1 MHAVLC
7 TSAVHLAN
15 WALKVND
22 QVKGVH
28 FAEQAAQH
36 RAQALHCLRVS
47 SAKND
52 ELDEEMNAA
61 TMILLIVSGVSV
73 FLHLLPVALLRL
85 RTDYQVLR
93 GDTDVMPSF
102 ISRTAT
108 MLSRVKVPRQ
118 DTMLPS
124 ISALHSMYT
133 GLHSVASGKQIDIN
147 ALFPRMDDR
156 NIWDPRSEE
165 VIESVLGI
173 VRSRRSKSY
182 AAH

>member
-61 TMILLIVSGVSV
+61 TMILLIVSGV
-73 FLHLLPVALLRL
+73 
-85 RTDYQVLR
+85 
-93 GDTDVMPSF
+93 
-102 ISRTAT
+102 
-108 MLSRVKVPRQ
+108 
-118 DTMLPS
+118 
-124 ISALHSMYT
+124 
-133 GLHSVASGKQIDIN
+133 
-147 ALFPRMDDR
+147 
-156 NIWDPRSEE
+156 RSLGPPTCGITPGRELIIRFYEE
-165 VIESVLGI
+165 IQT
-173 VRSRRSKSY
+173 
-182 AAH
+182 

>member
-22 QVKGVH
+22 QTKGVH
-28 FAEQAAQH
+28 FAELAAQH

-52 ELDEEMNAA
+52 ELDEEVNAA

-73 FLHLLPVALLRL
+73 VLYSRIGDGTAHIADV
-85 RTDYQVLR
+85 QVLR

-108 MLSRVKVPRQ
+108 MLSRVKTPRQ
-118 DTMLPS
+118 YTMLPS

-133 GLHSVASGKQIDIN
+133 ALHSIASGKQLDIN

-156 NIWDPRSEE
+156 NIWDERSEE
-165 VIESVLGI
+165 VVESVMG
-173 VRSRRSKSY
+173 VVG
-182 AAH
+182 

>member
-61 TMILLIVSGVSV
+61 TMILLIVSGVSHPNRSPRLDGDASV
-73 FLHLLPVALLRL
+73 SLL
-85 RTDYQVLR
+85 T
-93 GDTDVMPSF
+93 
-102 ISRTAT
+102 
-108 MLSRVKVPRQ
+108 
-118 DTMLPS
+118 
-124 ISALHSMYT
+124 
-133 GLHSVASGKQIDIN
+133 
-147 ALFPRMDDR
+147 
-156 NIWDPRSEE
+156 PRSYEE
-165 VIESVLGI
+165 I
-173 VRSRRSKSY
+173 RT
-182 AAH
+182 